1 MHEYMEKI
9 LIQLAQEHRLT
20 RRELLRMG
28 LGAAGSVVLLSLL
41 GATEGAVAA
50 PKLPRSASEISMKDL
65 IAAAKKE
72 GALNTIA
79 LPPDWANYG
88 EIMRRFTQKYGIRIN
103 NASPNASS
111 AEELQA
117 VRSLKGQK
125 RAPDV
130 LDIGPSFAIQGK
142 QEGLF
147 SPYKVSTWATIPDA
161 MKDPEGYWFGGYFG
175 VIAFGVN
182 RSVVK
187 TTPKRWADLKKSE
200 YKGKVA
206 LNGDPR
212 RAAAA
217 FAGVWAAALA
227 NGGSLDDIT
236 PGIEFFAELKRL
248 GNFIPVDATPATVQS
263 GQTPI
268 TVDWDYL
275 QLGYSK
281 EFAGKLTWEVAV
293 PEDGI
298 FGNYYCQAISAY
310 APHPFAARLWEE
322 FLYSDEGQIL
332 WLKGFAHPARFEDL
346 LRRNVIPK
354 DLLAK
359 LPPAEPYKRV
369 KFPTVEQTKKAQEAV
384 AKLWGPKV
392 TGQ

>member
-1 MHEYMEKI
+1 MREETRDD
-9 LIQLAQEHRLT
+9 LGRLVEDVALT
-20 RRELLRMG
+20 RRDVLRLG
-28 LGAAGSVVLLSLL
+28 LQAAGSVWILQLL
-41 GATEGAVAA
+41 ARGAVAA
-50 PKLPRSASEISMKDL
+50 PRLPRSAAEVGGLDKL
-65 IAAAKKE
+65 VALAKKE
-72 GALNTIA
+72 GRLNTIA

-88 EIMRRFTQKYGIRIN
+88 EIMQRFTQKYGIRIN

-117 VRSLKGQK
+117 VRSLKGQR

-147 SPYKVSTWATIPDA
+147 APYKVQTWDTIPA
-161 MKDPEGYWFGGYFG
+161 GMKDPDGYWYADYFG

-182 RSVVK
+182 RNVVK
-187 TTPKRWADLKKSE
+187 AAPKRWADLKRPE
-200 YKGKVA
+200 YKGRIA

-236 PGIEFFAELKRL
+236 PGIEFFAELKKL

-268 TVDWDYL
+268 TIDWDYL

-281 EFAGKLTWEVAV
+281 EFAGKLTWEVYV
-293 PEDGI
+293 PEDGV

-310 APHPFAARLWEE
+310 APNPHAARLWEE
-322 FLYSDEGQIL
+322 FLYSDEGQLL
-332 WLKGFAHPARFEDL
+332 WLKGFAHPARFDDL
-346 LRRNVIPK
+346 LRRNAIPQ

-359 LPPAEPYKRV
+359 LPPAEPYRRV
-369 KFPTVEQTKKAQEAV
+369 RFPSLDQTKKAQETV

-392 TGQ
+392 AGQ